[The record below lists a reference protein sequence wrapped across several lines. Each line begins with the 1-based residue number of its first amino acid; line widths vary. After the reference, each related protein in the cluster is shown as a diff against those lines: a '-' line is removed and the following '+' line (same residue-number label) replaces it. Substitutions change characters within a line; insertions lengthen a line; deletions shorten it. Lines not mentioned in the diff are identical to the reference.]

1 MNVHFLTEV
10 QDPNIAILQSML
22 NKQVKLTAGLTIPHK
37 PDFEVLIAGR
47 PTVEQL
53 TASQELHTLVIPFA
67 GLPEQTRLLCLQNP
81 GIRVFNLHH
90 NALITAELA
99 LALLFSAAKFVVQH
113 DQQLR
118 RNDWTLR
125 YAKPPSSILL
135 SGKTMILVGYGHI
148 GRHLAAMCTALGMK
162 VVVIRRSLPPYLEEP
177 PGIKFVDRKDILK
190 WLKKTDILMIACPLT
205 DETRGM
211 IAEAELRSMPPGG
224 ILVNVGRGAVVDQH
238 SLYQA
243 LIDGHLA
250 AAGLDVWYN
259 YPESEADRSHT
270 APADFPFNELE
281 QVIISPHRGG
291 LTRETEMLRMT
302 YLADLLNRLAT
313 GAELPPAVN
322 VSLGY

>member
-1 MNVHFLTEV
+1 MKVHFLTNV
-10 QDPNIAILQSML
+10 QDPNIPVLQSML
-22 NKQVKLTAGLTIPHK
+22 NKKVNLTAGLTTPHHS
-37 PDFEVLIAGR
+37 DFEVLIAGR
-47 PTVEQL
+47 PTEEQL
-53 TASQELHTLVIPFA
+53 KDSQKLHTLVIPFA

-135 SGKTMILVGYGHI
+135 SGKTVLLVGYGHI
-148 GRHLAAMCTALGMK
+148 GRHIAAMCAALGLQ
-162 VVVIRRSLPPYLEEP
+162 VVVIRRSKPENREQLS
-177 PGIKFVDRKDILK
+177 GIKFVDRKNLMV
-190 WLKKTDILMIACPLT
+190 WLKKTDVLMIACPLT

-224 ILVNVGRGAVVDQH
+224 ILVNVGRGSVVDQ
-238 SLYQA
+238 SALYQA

-259 YPESEADRSHT
+259 YPESEADRSQT
-270 APADFPFNELE
+270 APSDYPFNELN
-281 QVIISPHRGG
+281 QVIMSPHRGG

-302 YLADLLNRLAT
+302 HLADLLNRLAA
-313 GAELPPAVN
+313 GGELPPAVD

>member
-1 MNVHFLTEV
+1 MNIHFLTDL
-10 QDPNIAILQSML
+10 QDQNIPILQSML
-22 NKQVKLTAGLTIPHK
+22 NKQVKLTAGLTLPQ
-37 PDFEVLIAGR
+37 PSDFEVLIAGR
-47 PTVEQL
+47 PTAEQL
-53 TASQELHTLVIPFA
+53 TASQELHTLIIPFA

-125 YAKPPSSILL
+125 YREPPSSILL
-135 SGKTMILVGYGHI
+135 SGKTVLLVGYGHI
-148 GRHLAAMCTALGMK
+148 GRHLAAMCTALGMQ
-162 VVVIRRSLPPYLEEP
+162 VTVIRRSLPAYQAEP
-177 PGIKFVDRKDILK
+177 SGIKFVDRKHILK
-190 WLKKTDILMIACPLT
+190 WLKKTDVLMIACPLT

-211 IAEAELRSMPPGG
+211 IAETELRSMPTGG
-224 ILVNVGRGAVVDQH
+224 ILVNVGRGAVVDQQ
-238 SLYQA
+238 SLYRA

-259 YPESEADRSHT
+259 YPESQADRSHT
-270 APADFPFNELE
+270 APADFPFNELD
-281 QVIISPHRGG
+281 QVIMSPHRGG

-302 YLADLLNRLAT
+302 HLADLLNRLAA